1 MRKVLGWILLLVGS
15 WMLVS
20 PQALLGL
27 PQLKWMA
34 KSAFPAEVLLG
45 ILVVSISYY
54 LIDFKVDLN
63 EAGKAGH

>member
-1 MRKVLGWILLLVGS
+1 MRKILGWILLLAGS

-27 PQLKWMA
+27 KELKWMYNY
-34 KSAFPAEVLLG
+34 AFPGEVLLG
-45 ILVVSISYY
+45 ILVVSIAYY
-54 LIDFKVDLN
+54 LIDFKVDLE